1 MAVVEEG
8 SAMAKIKRQVPMMR
22 TLESNAAPSPSSPI
36 TIGVTIQTA
45 VSMIRTVVCYQAV
58 GGLADG
64 TGAAMAVWHENT
76 RPSGTKLS

>member
-1 MAVVEEG
+1 MYDQSEMTQPVDPLIRG
-8 SAMAKIKRQVPMMR
+8 NKK
-22 TLESNAAPSPSSPI
+22 SS
-36 TIGVTIQTA
+36 IQTA